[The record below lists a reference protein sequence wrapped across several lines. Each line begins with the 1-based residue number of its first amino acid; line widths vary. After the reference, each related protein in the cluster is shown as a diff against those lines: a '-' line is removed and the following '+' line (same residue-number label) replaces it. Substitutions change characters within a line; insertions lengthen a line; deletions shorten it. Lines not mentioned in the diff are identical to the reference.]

1 MKKVILMIL
10 AGILLMASVSA
21 VAEYKDYRLT
31 EGDMSID
38 STWGYLALDA
48 HNTVVLN
55 RTMTKGWH
63 VTWYRDGK
71 LYRDISGKGDITMVP
86 AVVGRDG
93 DTLFMAKKVAK
104 DNTEVTYMKWT
115 EEGLT
120 DIPASEV
127 SSFDIDDPAV
137 IKEGDSWKIR
147 YHGNETVLPDSIPAE
162 GEEIQGCMVAGK
174 GLFLVETD
182 KQEGFKEYITCIDH
196 GEVKYKAELP
206 WSAYF
211 QAPDG
216 KGGFITTYTYPDVDY
231 SPVELT
237 HYDAQGEADR
247 HLRLTGNKVVLSV
260 WESRL
265 DEETGLC
272 TIYGSAVAKSRK
284 VFTVFAMTLDED
296 LKVCKLDMRKV
307 DPEYQDYDPRFYM
320 APDGTAYVIIQDMRD
335 KKKLRP
341 VLIPFSLL
349 EESKETY
356 GVDLQ

>member
-1 MKKVILMIL
+1 MKKVILVIL

-38 STWGYLALDA
+38 STWGHLVLDA

-115 EEGLT
+115 EEDLT

-127 SSFDIDDPAV
+127 SSFDINDPAV

-147 YHGNETVLPDSIPAE
+147 YHGNETVLPDRALLFRFAE
-162 GEEIQGCMVAGK
+162 
-174 GLFLVETD
+174 
-182 KQEGFKEYITCIDH
+182 
-196 GEVKYKAELP
+196 
-206 WSAYF
+206 
-211 QAPDG
+211 
-216 KGGFITTYTYPDVDY
+216 
-231 SPVELT
+231 
-237 HYDAQGEADR
+237 
-247 HLRLTGNKVVLSV
+247 
-260 WESRL
+260 
-265 DEETGLC
+265 
-272 TIYGSAVAKSRK
+272 
-284 VFTVFAMTLDED
+284 
-296 LKVCKLDMRKV
+296 
-307 DPEYQDYDPRFYM
+307 
-320 APDGTAYVIIQDMRD
+320 
-335 KKKLRP
+335 
-341 VLIPFSLL
+341 
-349 EESKETY
+349 
-356 GVDLQ
+356 

>member
-1 MKKVILMIL
+1 MKKAVLVI
-10 AGILLMASVSA
+10 
-21 VAEYKDYRLT
+21 
-31 EGDMSID
+31 
-38 STWGYLALDA
+38 LALDA
-48 HNTVVLN
+48 HNTVVLSCSLK
-55 RTMTKGWH
+55 KGGWNE
-63 VTWYRDGK
+63 TWYRDGK

-93 DTLFMAKKVAK
+93 DTLFMAKKAAK
-104 DNTEVTYMKWT
+104 DSTEVTYMEWT

-127 SSFDIDDPAV
+127 SSFDINDPAV

-216 KGGFITTYTYPDVDY
+216 KGGFITTYTYPDGDY

-237 HYDAQGEADR
+237 HYDAQGETDR

-284 VFTVFAMTLDED
+284 VFTVFAMTLDENMN
-296 LKVCKLDMRKV
+296 VIALDVRDI
-307 DPEYQDYDPRFYM
+307 DPDYNGCEADIYL
-320 APDGTAYVIIQDMRD
+320 APNGYPWVFLYNREHPDTICPAV
-335 KKKLRP
+335 
-341 VLIPFSLL
+341 VPFFLL
-349 EESKETY
+349 DRSRNDY
-356 GVDLQ
+356 GLQID